1 MEGEALRRPAR
12 PQGNVAV
19 GPDLVTMSQEDLD
32 DAIAQVSNALRVL
45 LELGLQ
51 RKQPIINLRS
61 NAMATEAATSNSSE
75 RYDVFVVENFE
86 NSAVQRS
93 PAGRG
98 WGSRFPI
105 RTVTES
111 MWNFWPF
118 PSMANWSFADTA

>member
-1 MEGEALRRPAR
+1 
-12 PQGNVAV
+12 
-19 GPDLVTMSQEDLD
+19 MSQEDLD

-86 NSAVQRS
+86 NSAGAEKS
-93 PAGRG
+93 S
-98 WGSRFPI
+98 WSRVGVAFPHKDGDGINVELLAIPVNGKLVI
-105 RTVTES
+105 RRHSVK
-111 MWNFWPF
+111 PRK
-118 PSMANWSFADTA
+118 DT